1 MLALLAAVTSLASG
15 VAGAIGRER
24 AAGRQRNFARQ
35 MADDVIAQGER
46 EAEFATMDLAR
57 LRGAQT
63 TAIAAQG
70 IDTTQGSAAQIAE
83 QTERFGQE
91 DINQIRMNA
100 TREAWGIRTQ
110 ANLNYNAER
119 NAAIAGGI
127 GAVGRFAGDYNDY
140 RTAQKAAAEA
150 DEERKRRMRGEL
162 GGGTLTTR
170 PVDAWDVYRRSRVGL
185 AGGR

>member
-1 MLALLAAVTSLASG
+1 MLALFAAVTSLASG
-15 VAGAIGRER
+15 IAGAIGRER
-24 AAGRQRNFARQ
+24 AAGRQRDFARQ

-46 EAEFATMDLAR
+46 EAEFATMDLRR

-70 IDTTQGSAAQIAE
+70 IDTTQGSAAQIAA
-83 QTERFGQE
+83 QTQKFGEE

-110 ANLNYNAER
+110 ANLNYRAER

-127 GAVGRFAGDYNDY
+127 GAVADFAGTDVG
-140 RTAQKAAAEA
+140 RT
-150 DEERKRRMRGEL
+150 L
-162 GGGTLTTR
+162 LTR
-170 PVDAWDVYRRSRVGL
+170 PVDAWNQFQSRRRVMANPNTIYS
-185 AGGR
+185 AGRSAAGMR

>member
-24 AAGRQRNFARQ
+24 AAGKQRNFARQ

-46 EAEFATMDLAR
+46 EAEFATMDLRR

-110 ANLNYNAER
+110 ANLNYRAER
-119 NAAIAGGI
+119 NAAIAGAI
-127 GAVGRFAGDYNDY
+127 PAVLPAAG
-140 RTAQKAAAEA
+140 
-150 DEERKRRMRGEL
+150 L
-162 GGGTLTTR
+162 VGGTLLTR
-170 PVDAWDVYRRSRVGL
+170 GIDAWKTFQMRRMVNR
-185 AGGR
+185 AGGAGAVYNAARGALPGGR

>member
-15 VAGAIGRER
+15 IAGAVGRER

-46 EAEFATMDLAR
+46 QAEFATMDLRR
-57 LRGAQT
+57 LQGAQT

-70 IDTTQGSAAQIAE
+70 IDVSQGTAAEIRA

-127 GAVGRFAGDYNDY
+127 GAVADFAGSSTGQTLLT
-140 RTAQKAAAEA
+140 RT
-150 DEERKRRMRGEL
+150 G
-162 GGGTLTTR
+162 
-170 PVDAWDVYRRSRVGL
+170 DAWSQFQARRRV
-185 AGGR
+185 AGAIGATGRVTGMR

>member
-1 MLALLAAVTSLASG
+1 MLALFAAVTSLASG
-15 VAGAIGRER
+15 IAGAIGRER
-24 AAGRQRNFARQ
+24 AAGKQRDFARQ
-35 MADDVIAQGER
+35 MADDVLAQGER

-70 IDTTQGSAAQIAE
+70 IDTTQGSAAQIAA
-83 QTERFGQE
+83 QTEKFGQE

-110 ANLNYNAER
+110 ANLNYKAER

-127 GAVGRFAGDYNDY
+127 GAVADFAGTSTG
-140 RTAQKAAAEA
+140 RT
-150 DEERKRRMRGEL
+150 L
-162 GGGTLTTR
+162 LTRTG
-170 PVDAWDVYRRSRVGL
+170 DAWNQFNARRRV
-185 AGGR
+185 AGAIGRTGSVTGMR

>member
-1 MLALLAAVTSLASG
+1 MLALFAAVTSLASG
-15 VAGAIGRER
+15 IAGAVGRER

-70 IDTTQGSAAQIAE
+70 IDTTQGSAAQIAA
-83 QTERFGQE
+83 QTQRFGEE

-110 ANLNYNAER
+110 ATINYNAER
-119 NAAIAGGI
+119 NAAIAGGLE
-127 GAVGRFAGDYNDY
+127 AVGDFAG
-140 RTAQKAAAEA
+140 TEA
-150 DEERKRRMRGEL
+150 GGALLKKVGRGVKKL
-162 GGGTLTTR
+162 GGTLVTR
-170 PVDAWDVYRRSRVGL
+170 ATDAWQSYQQRRRGPAPYGASYGPPM
-185 AGGR
+185 GN